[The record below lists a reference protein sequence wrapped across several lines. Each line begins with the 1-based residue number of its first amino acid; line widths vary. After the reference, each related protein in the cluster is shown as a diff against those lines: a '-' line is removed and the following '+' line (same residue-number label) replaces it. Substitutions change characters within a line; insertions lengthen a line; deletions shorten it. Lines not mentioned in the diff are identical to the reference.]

1 MALNLNTIS
10 KEESLTI
17 PAIIAGCNNTM
28 DSIQLFLKEVTEELL
43 YNIVYDEKEIDYLT
57 LSQNFEMKTGY
68 RPMDF
73 FGFGNRTGRGWFDFI
88 AGIPGVQGRKKIY
101 IENNDDFYDSSDSE
115 DEVHVYKVFNTTNLS
130 KASKSS
136 ISVADYREM
145 ILIKCCE
152 IMEDNLAELSSCK
165 NPNGN
170 TPLHFIAALP
180 GINYDCDTLVQYL
193 IQAGVDP
200 LALNNDGQT
209 FLHIIFGRYQAE
221 IGGNGEVYFKKDHVP
236 KTTWFLEERVGLLNM
251 LSQELPQTHT
261 ALLAKAQDKDGNTVL
276 HEYALSTA
284 VDEKLTERDKICK
297 KLLKFGASLKVT
309 NNSGEVPL
317 HYAYTPEL
325 FKIFLQ
331 EGAVCRA
338 RNERDESPV
347 LYIMKV
353 LADFAFAGTSA
364 IAELADQG
372 FVKTTNKTSISKAL
386 NLLENLRNII
396 SQNKDVKETV
406 WTPDIKGNVA
416 IDLLLIAIRLGS
428 YNLSSI
434 ITLWTLVCPSLVK
447 LLKEMLRDATPREMK
462 WTTKKD
468 QSFLHVLLDME
479 DNNKHKIVKETFIQ
493 QSVEILLAH
502 NADVNAVDSEGRTPL
517 DIAYKH
523 RDKQPSLYKK
533 CAELLIKHGAT
544 GKCKMAISSL
554 PSTTFQPSS
563 LTGMMSNL
571 SFRSETRK
579 LRSCPE
585 RHLTNARLL
594 TDPKTEVL
602 VVGKYCYSNQGMIG
616 SGAFSSIFV
625 AIKDENVDSKSGT
638 IECRAYALKRM
649 EKAKTNPKE
658 IKTEISTLL
667 SLSDKCENI
676 IKCHEPIEDKS
687 FHYLCLELMDGDL
700 HEFVTNSDVNR
711 VLKSNPATSV
721 KITKEIINGLV
732 FLHKENF
739 IHRDLKPGNILYT
752 THPILHFKIADFG
765 LTKNTSSSSMMS
777 STGGSG
783 VAMAAGSRCWM
794 APELVSMQSREH
806 TIQSDVFSL
815 GLVLHYL
822 LTLGKHPFGTE
833 NEPAHMIE
841 RNIVLN
847 PPNLDRV
854 LRAEVISFLNIL
866 LPKDPS
872 KRPPAKYL
880 SQHPYL
886 WTDRKKI
893 EFLKAVGDQP
903 EATNPAKYVNSALEL
918 RLQKT
923 PTGRIVDIHSWHD
936 KIGTLYVEMITAWKL
951 KKYRTD
957 KLIDLIRFIR
967 NAYAHKQERSPQG
980 QQDLLENIFTEVYP
994 SLVLD
999 VFGVVQDLEFYE
1011 SRSNIQEAL
1020 TFDT

>member
-1 MALNLNTIS
+1 M
-10 KEESLTI
+10 ESI
-17 PAIIAGCNNTM
+17 H
-28 DSIQLFLKEVTEELL
+28 LFLKKVTEELL
-43 YNIVYDEKEIDYLT
+43 YNIVYDEKEIDFRT

-88 AGIPGVQGRKKIY
+88 TGIPGVQGRKKIY
-101 IENNDDFYDSSDSE
+101 IENNDDEYDSSDSE
-115 DEVHVYKVFNTTNLS
+115 DEVHVYTVFNTTNLS

-152 IMEDNLAELSSCK
+152 IMEGNFAELSSCK
-165 NPNGN
+165 DPNGN
-170 TPLHFIAALP
+170 TPLHLIAALP
-180 GINYDCDTLVQYL
+180 GINYDCDSLVKYL
-193 IQAGVDP
+193 LQAGVDP
-200 LALNNDGQT
+200 LALNDDGQT

-221 IGGNGEVYFKKDHVP
+221 NDGNDVLHFKIDCVP
-236 KTTWFLEERVGLLNM
+236 KTTWFLEERVGLLNL
-251 LSQELPQTHT
+251 LSQELPPTHT
-261 ALLAKAQDKDGNTVL
+261 ALLAKEQDNHGNTVL

-284 VDEKLTERDKICK
+284 VEEKLTEKDKICK

-309 NNSGEVPL
+309 NNSGEMPL
-317 HYAYTPEL
+317 HYAFVPEL

-331 EGAVCRA
+331 EGAVCGA

-347 LYIMKV
+347 LFIMKV
-353 LADFAFAGTSA
+353 LVDFAFAGTSA

-406 WTPDIKGNVA
+406 WIPDIKGNVA

-447 LLKEMLRDATPREMK
+447 LLNEMLRDATPREMK
-462 WTTKKD
+462 WTTKKG
-468 QSFLHVLLDME
+468 QSFLHVLLDMG

-544 GKCKMAISSL
+544 GKCKMAKHVK
-554 PSTTFQPSS
+554 
-563 LTGMMSNL
+563 
-571 SFRSETRK
+571 SETRK

-585 RHLTNARLL
+585 RHLSNARLL

-602 VVGKYCYSNQGMIG
+602 VVEKYRYSNQGMIG

-667 SLSDKCENI
+667 WLSDKCENI

-687 FHYLCLELMDGDL
+687 FQYLCLELMDGDL

-806 TIQSDVFSL
+806 TTQSDVFSL
-815 GLVLHYL
+815 GLALHYL

-903 EATNPAKYVNSALEL
+903 EATNPGEHVNSALEL

-923 PTGRIVDIHSWHD
+923 PTGRIVNIHSWHH

-980 QQDLLENIFTEVYP
+980 QQDLLENIFTQVYP